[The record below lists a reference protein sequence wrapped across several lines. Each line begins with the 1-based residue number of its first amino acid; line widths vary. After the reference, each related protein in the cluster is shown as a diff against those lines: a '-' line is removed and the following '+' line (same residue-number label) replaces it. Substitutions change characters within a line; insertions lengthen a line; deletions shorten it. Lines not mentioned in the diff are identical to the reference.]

1 MKHPNWPVYELV
13 AVTAPLDACLAVP
26 SLCVPR
32 RFFECYRADDHLSPL
47 ATSDR
52 PNLLR
57 FGRSK
62 LSLLMC
68 LDVTS
73 GEVVNILVD
82 KNDQIIKRE
91 RPGMD
96 FVNSSLEQFNRSI
109 AALIEL
115 FPYDDGQAS
124 DNIDELYEDW
134 DWDAGAKKLAKVLED
149 IDERTSSEG
158 DGYWAGFYWDVAMG
172 DFATYIVL
180 SDR

>member
-13 AVTAPLDACLAVP
+13 AVTAPPDAGLAVR
-26 SLCVPR
+26 SLRVPR
-32 RFFECYRADDHLSPL
+32 SLFARYRADDHLRPL

-57 FGRSK
+57 FGRSS

-68 LDVTS
+68 LDATT

-82 KNDQIIKRE
+82 ENDQVIKRK
-91 RPGMD
+91 PSGMD

-115 FPYDDGQAS
+115 FPYDGGKAS
-124 DNIDELYEDW
+124 NDIEQPCEDW
-134 DWDAGAKKLAKVLED
+134 DWDAAAKKLAKVLEH
-149 IDERTSSEG
+149 IDERTSSEV
-158 DGYWAGFYWDVAMG
+158 DGYWAEFCCDVGKG
-172 DFATYIVL
+172 DFATYAVL
-180 SDR
+180 SER